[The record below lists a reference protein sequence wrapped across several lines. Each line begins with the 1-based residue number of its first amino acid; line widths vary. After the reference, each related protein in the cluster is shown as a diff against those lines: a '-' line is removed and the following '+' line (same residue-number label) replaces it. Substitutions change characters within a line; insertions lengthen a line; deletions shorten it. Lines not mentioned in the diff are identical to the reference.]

1 MAETDL
7 LTKTPLFCP
16 TVWGET
22 PGWGLPGVQPC
33 GYGATGIGCAGEAA
47 GKLMVTIVECCDGS
61 QERRFDAE
69 VAGKGLGW
77 PVKLQCEVIPDTS
90 ARFPS

>member
-1 MAETDL
+1 
-7 LTKTPLFCP
+7 
-16 TVWGET
+16 
-22 PGWGLPGVQPC
+22 
-33 GYGATGIGCAGEAA
+33 
-47 GKLMVTIVECCDGS
+47 MVTLVECCGES

-90 ARFPS
+90 ACFPS